1 MLAALAANA
10 IPSRR
15 AMRTE
20 WPHKVAWRQA
30 NFGLA
35 GDDMVPGCS
44 SAQWQSAASIDWPGQ
59 AIIVCSCEA
68 VRTTQRSGSCTCGS
82 DLQQI
87 AKRGGRRA
95 RHYACALNGARG
107 LSLPLAPMPAI
118 QQFAQ
123 RSQKRTLNP
132 PLAGC
137 ATSSAVGCIASPR
150 SNPSND
156 CRLAPQSS
164 RRSVDPLVSSYENP
178 TQALQLPY
186 VAIQGDPRKGR
197 GIGRPGYRIQA
208 AARQTQNRKQ
218 KSGARSPCVPE
229 TKRRGRAKYY
239 GTAAVADGGDE
250 KPNTCTASR
259 RLTIGTRQAS
269 KDAPRAMSGQRES
282 VGKE

>member
-30 NFGLA
+30 NLGLA

-186 VAIQGDPRKGR
+186 VAIQGEQPKKRTRHWKTGISNSGR
-197 GIGRPGYRIQA
+197 CATNTKPKTEVGSTKPMRARNKTAWPSKVLRNCGSGGRR
-208 AARQTQNRKQ
+208 
-218 KSGARSPCVPE
+218 
-229 TKRRGRAKYY
+229 
-239 GTAAVADGGDE
+239 
-250 KPNTCTASR
+250 
-259 RLTIGTRQAS
+259 
-269 KDAPRAMSGQRES
+269 
-282 VGKE
+282 

>member
-30 NFGLA
+30 NLGLA

-186 VAIQGDPRKGR
+186 VAIQGE
-197 GIGRPGYRIQA
+197 
-208 AARQTQNRKQ
+208 QTQEKDEALEDRDIEFRPLRDKHKTENRSREHEAHACQKQ
-218 KSGARSPCVPE
+218 HGVAEQSITELRQWRTEVMRNPI
-229 TKRRGRAKYY
+229 RALHQ
-239 GTAAVADGGDE
+239 GD
-250 KPNTCTASR
+250 
-259 RLTIGTRQAS
+259 
-269 KDAPRAMSGQRES
+269 
-282 VGKE
+282 